1 MSYYMSKMIHAP
13 FEKALHRVTYN
24 LQKEGFSIVNQL
36 DMQEI
41 FKAKLGVD
49 FRKYLILGVCNAPF
63 SYKVLQ
69 KEARIGLLLPCNVV
83 LDEISPEKIEVSTV
97 DPVAGAKAIDSPEL
111 MGEATQIR
119 DKLKAVLEAI

>member
-1 MSYYMSKMIHAP
+1 MSYYMSKMIKAP
-13 FEKALHRVTYN
+13 FEKAVHRVTFN
-24 LQKEGFSIVNQL
+24 LQKEGFSIITQM

-41 FKAKLGVD
+41 FKTKLKVD

-63 SYKVLQ
+63 TYKVLQ

-111 MGEATQIR
+111 LDEAVQIR
-119 DKLKAVLEAI
+119 DKLQAVLEAI